1 MTHRALILLGFPA
14 ALALTG
20 CAVGPDYEQPEPAG
34 LMPESWADAEV
45 SEPEPDLRDWW
56 LRFEDDELTALIERS
71 LASSLTLAEA
81 RERIIAARAR
91 RGIANAERLPTLD
104 AQGSYTRTESGD
116 EAPRP
121 GQSSAGPD
129 GDLYSLGA
137 VAGWELDLWGRVSR
151 LVEAADAEIEFA
163 TEDLRASRVALIAEV
178 AREVIA
184 VRAIDR
190 DLSIVRA
197 TIETDR
203 DALDI
208 AIARSEAG
216 FADELDVARARRDL
230 ESNQALIPGLEA
242 DRRAAEFRLAVLL
255 GVPAGSVTIVERGF
269 PDDVAVPRR
278 GLPADLLMRRPD
290 LRRAERELA
299 AATARIGA
307 AEAERFPRVTL
318 LGSITLQ
325 GPDASDAVNPEA
337 YVLQAG
343 PTISLPLFQGGRID
357 ARVQQAESEQRQAL
371 IRLQAAA
378 LDALAE
384 VETASVR
391 RAQAEARA
399 DRFRD
404 AEAAARDAETLSQD
418 RFSAGRV
425 DFLDVTEARRARLAI
440 ERSVVRAQ
448 RDALLGLI
456 DLYTSLGGGWDA
468 PVLGEAA
475 SVSDPGV

>member
-1 MTHRALILLGFPA
+1 MSRHASVVFGLSA
-14 ALALTG
+14 AIVISG
-20 CAVGPDYEQPEPAG
+20 CAVGPDYEQPEPAE
-34 LMPESWADAEV
+34 LLPESWADAES
-45 SEPEPDLRDWW
+45 SEPEADLGDWW
-56 LRFEDDELTALIERS
+56 LRFEDEELAALIEQA

-81 RERIIAARAR
+81 RERIVTARAR

-116 EAPRP
+116 EAPSF
-121 GQSSAGPD
+121 GSSPTLQD

-151 LVEAADAEIEFA
+151 LVEAADAEIELA
-163 TEDLRASRVALIAEV
+163 TEDLRASRVALVAEV

-190 DLSIVRA
+190 DLAIVRA

-208 AIARSEAG
+208 AIARSAAG

-230 ESNQALIPGLEA
+230 ESNQALIPGLES
-242 DRRAAEFRLAVLL
+242 DRRAAEFRVAVLL
-255 GVPAGSVTIVERGF
+255 GVPAGSVTIAERGL
-269 PDDVAVPRR
+269 PEGVAVPAR
-278 GLPADLLMRRPD
+278 GVPADLLMRRPD

-371 IRLQAAA
+371 IRLRAAA
-378 LDALAE
+378 LGALAE
-384 VETASVR
+384 VETAGVR
-391 RAQAEARA
+391 RARAEARA
-399 DRFRD
+399 ERFRQ

-418 RFSAGRV
+418 RFSAGRA

-440 ERSVVRAQ
+440 ERSVVRAR

-456 DLYTSLGGGWDA
+456 DLYASLGGGWDA
-468 PVLGEAA
+468 PALDGVA
-475 SVSDPGV
+475 STTDPDA